1 MFVGIDWASTEHAV
15 CVLDQTGKT
24 VRAFRIPHS
33 AAGFDDLVARLRRL
47 GAPAGLPVAI
57 ERPDGRLVDRL
68 LEAGHPV
75 VPVRS
80 NAIKAWREGEVVSGA
95 KSDAGDA
102 TVIAEYL
109 RLRHHRLRTLT
120 PFSDATRAL
129 RAVVRARGEL
139 VRQRVATINQLT
151 ATLEA
156 FWPGAKA
163 VFPDVER
170 DIALAFL
177 ERYPTPESAAGLG
190 ERRMAAFLTRHRYCG
205 RTPAATLAAP
215 AGLAAGAEATAR
227 RDAVLAF
234 VGVLRALNQAIRELD
249 RSVIARLGEHPD
261 SKIFASLPRSGQINA
276 AQMLAC
282 WGDCR
287 DAYDGPEAVAA
298 LAGRAPVTRQSGKH
312 TAVSFRWARDKRFR
326 NALTTFAHNSRQAS
340 PWAAAVYADAIARGH
355 DHPHATRVLAR
366 AWVRVI
372 WRCWVDQ
379 VAYDPVKHRAAQRL
393 VEEAADAAA

>member
-1 MFVGIDWASTEHAV
+1 
-15 CVLDQTGKT
+15 
-24 VRAFRIPHS
+24 
-33 AAGFDDLVARLRRL
+33 
-47 GAPAGLPVAI
+47 
-57 ERPDGRLVDRL
+57 
-68 LEAGHPV
+68 V

-102 TVIAEYL
+102 KVIAEYL
-109 RLRHHRLRTLT
+109 RLRHHQLRTLT

-139 VRQRVATINQLT
+139 VRQRVAAINQLT
-151 ATLEA
+151 ATLDA

-163 VFPDVER
+163 IFPDVER
-170 DIALAFL
+170 EIALAFL

-190 ERRMAAFLTRHRYCG
+190 EQRMAAFLTRHRYCG
-205 RTPAATLAAP
+205 RTPAAELLARLRAAP
-215 AGLAAGAEATAR
+215 AGLAGGAEATAR

-234 VGVLRALNQAIRELD
+234 VSVLRALNQAIRDLD

-261 SKIFASLPRSGQINA
+261 SRIFASLPRSGQINA

-287 DAYDGPEAVAA
+287 DAYDDPEAVAA
-298 LAGRAPVTRQSGKH
+298 LAGIVPVTRQSGKH
-312 TAVSFRWARDKRFR
+312 AAVSFRWACNKRFR
-326 NALTTFAHNSRQAS
+326 NAMTTFAHNSRLAS
-340 PWAAAVYADAIARGH
+340 PWAAKVYADAIARGH

-372 WRCWVDQ
+372 WRCWIDQ
-379 VAYDPVKHRAAQRL
+379 VAYDPVKHAAAQRL
-393 VEEAADAAA
+393 TEEAADAAAA